1 MLVSAAQGVLP
12 LSAIQ
17 FHLSSD
23 AEKALDDQRI
33 VAAYAIL
40 NQRIA
45 TLAKAMGRSVGDAQ
59 LEKVDVETELNDRYL
74 TRALLA
80 PGVTRSAV
88 PLTDPSFEPGE
99 TALQMR
105 IVGKVKFK

>member
-59 LEKVDVETELNDRYL
+59 LEKVDV
-74 TRALLA
+74 
-80 PGVTRSAV
+80 
-88 PLTDPSFEPGE
+88 
-99 TALQMR
+99 
-105 IVGKVKFK
+105 